1 MNSVQ
6 HKAKETTEALQE
18 ASAALEETAE
28 ATVALEEAAEELIES
43 DDLLLKEE
51 PRQVAAQVSAEHPLG
66 VPGKPLGE
74 RSPVRFGF
82 AAGIGLL
89 LAAAVGWLVV
99 LAGHVLVLVVIAALV
114 AIALEPVVAFLC
126 RHRFRRGLAV
136 GVVVGAGLAIVAIL
150 AIQVAPLITTEASQ
164 ITHQLPRLVHDL
176 QDRNSTVGQLI
187 LKYHLE
193 QKAEK
198 VISVDAY
205 GGVVQLGGVVLSV
218 ATSTLIVLV
227 LVVYFLA
234 SFPLLKEVFYRLFP
248 RSRRPRVGVIGD
260 EILTRIGGYAL
271 GNALTSIIAIVANYV
286 LLRILGVPFA
296 LVLSVLV
303 GLLDLVPLIG
313 SIVGGAV
320 VALIAFATVSLT
332 AGLIT
337 IVFHLL
343 YRAVEDYV
351 INPRVLRKTVNVKP
365 VVTVVAVLLGGT
377 LLGIV
382 GALIA
387 VPVAAGLQLVLTE
400 VVLPSQDSR

>member
-1 MNSVQ
+1 M
-6 HKAKETTEALQE
+6 
-18 ASAALEETAE
+18 
-28 ATVALEEAAEELIES
+28 
-43 DDLLLKEE
+43 
-51 PRQVAAQVSAEHPLG
+51 
-66 VPGKPLGE
+66 PGKPLGE

-136 GVVVGAGLAIVAIL
+136 GVVVGAGLAIVAVF
-150 AIQVAPLITTEASQ
+150 AVQVAPLITTEASQ

-248 RSRRPRVGVIGD
+248 RSRRPARRSD
-260 EILTRIGGYAL
+260 RRRDTDPYRRISL
-271 GNALTSIIAIVANYV
+271 GNALTSIIAIIANYV
-286 LLRILGVPFA
+286 LLRILGAPSRLCFRCWWA
-296 LVLSVLV
+296 
-303 GLLDLVPLIG
+303 
-313 SIVGGAV
+313 
-320 VALIAFATVSLT
+320 SLT
-332 AGLIT
+332 WC
-337 IVFHLL
+337 
-343 YRAVEDYV
+343 R
-351 INPRVLRKTVNVKP
+351 
-365 VVTVVAVLLGGT
+365 
-377 LLGIV
+377 
-382 GALIA
+382 
-387 VPVAAGLQLVLTE
+387 
-400 VVLPSQDSR
+400 